1 MKVGRSRF
9 PAAAQSRTAGATE
22 ENVPFGIS
30 RQRVFD
36 KEGWTPISELGKKVK
51 AGEIK
56 TLDEILNKGI
66 RIMEAEIVD
75 CLVANLPSDLLM
87 IGQSKGKFGGGKR
100 TIWRQTQRK
109 TMEGNKP
116 SFAAM
121 SVIGNRDGLLGL
133 GMGKSKETVPAREKA
148 VRNSKLNMIQIR
160 RGCGSWECNC
170 KEPHSVPVKA
180 TGKVGSVA
188 VTLMPA
194 PKGTGIVAEKEIAK
208 LINLAGIK
216 DVYSS
221 SAGHTATKLN
231 LIKACFEALKNLG
244 RVKLKERDY
253 KNLGVKEGSTQA

>member
-1 MKVGRSRF
+1 MKVGGSRF
-9 PAAAQSRTAGATE
+9 PASAKSRTAGAKDD
-22 ENVPFGIS
+22 VPFGIS

-36 KEGWTPISELGKKVK
+36 KEGWNPISELGKKVK
-51 AGEIK
+51 SGEIK
-56 TLDEILNKGI
+56 TLDEILDKGI

-75 CLVANLPSDLLM
+75 CLISNQSSDLLM

-121 SVIGNRDGLLGL
+121 VVIGNKDGFLGL
-133 GMGKSKETVPAREKA
+133 GMGKSRETVPAREKA
-148 VRNSKLNMIQIR
+148 IRNSKLNFIKIR

-170 KEPHSVPVKA
+170 KEPHSIPVKA

-194 PKGTGIVAEKEIAK
+194 PKGTGIVTEKEIAK
-208 LINLAGIK
+208 LISLAGIK

-221 SAGHTATKLN
+221 SLGHTATKLN

-244 RVKLKERDY
+244 KVKLKENDY
-253 KNLGVKEGSTQA
+253 KNLGVKEGSLQV

>member
-9 PAAAQSRTAGATE
+9 PASAKSRTAGAKE
-22 ENVPFGIS
+22 DVPYGIS
-30 RQRVFD
+30 RQRIFD

-51 AGEIK
+51 SGEIK
-56 TLDEILNKGI
+56 TLDEILDKGI

-121 SVIGNRDGLLGL
+121 SVVGNRDGFLGL

-148 VRNSKLNMIQIR
+148 VRNSKLNMIKVR

-170 KEPHSVPVKA
+170 KEPHSIPVKA

-216 DVYSS
+216 DIYSA

-244 RVKLKERDY
+244 KVKLKESDY
-253 KNLGVKEGSTQA
+253 KNLGVREGSIEA